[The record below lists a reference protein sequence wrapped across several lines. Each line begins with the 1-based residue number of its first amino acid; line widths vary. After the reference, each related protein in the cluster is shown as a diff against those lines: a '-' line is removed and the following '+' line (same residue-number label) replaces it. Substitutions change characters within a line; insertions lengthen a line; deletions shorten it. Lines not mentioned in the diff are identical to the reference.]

1 MYRGKEIFF
10 RASATDCTDGEFM
23 ILSQIIISI
32 SSMVL
37 QNCILNNVCK
47 KDLVTGS
54 HVYRFNTLSYAICIL
69 LFGIIALSGGSSLF
83 TVILGLVFGIVT
95 ALSNYYKML
104 SLSLGPMHITLLITT
119 SSMII
124 PTLSGVFFGE
134 KFSIA
139 KLLVVFVLLFFIY
152 LSFEK
157 KNGSRF
163 NKKWLIFCF
172 FAFILQGSIGVLQK
186 IHQSSEHKGEIGGFL
201 FIAFICSLVYSHFR
215 TKSGFKELG
224 FNTRLYIFAPICG
237 LCTFAM
243 NFLNLKLSGLLPS
256 QLFFPVVNGSAI
268 ILSSIMSVMLFKEK
282 PTRRQVIGLCGGIL
296 SLIAVCLVK

>member
-1 MYRGKEIFF
+1 
-10 RASATDCTDGEFM
+10 
-23 ILSQIIISI
+23 
-32 SSMVL
+32 MVL

-47 KDLVTGS
+47 KDLESGA

-69 LFGIIALSGGSSLF
+69 LFGIIALSGGFSLF
-83 TVILGLVFGIVT
+83 TVTFGLLFGVVT

-139 KLLVVFVLLFFIY
+139 KLLIVFVLIFFIY

-157 KNGSRF
+157 KNDSHF
-163 NKKWLIFCF
+163 NKKWLIFCLL
-172 FAFILQGSIGVLQK
+172 AFILQGSIGVLQK

-215 TKSGFKELG
+215 AKKIFKELNFG
-224 FNTRLYIFAPICG
+224 RKLYIFAPICG

-256 QLFFPVVNGSAI
+256 QIFFPVVNGSAI
-268 ILSSIMSVMLFKEK
+268 ILSSVMSLLLFKEK
-282 PTRRQVIGLCGGIL
+282 LTKRQVVGLCGGIV
-296 SLIAVCLVK
+296 SLIAICLVN